1 MIVVGVRVTR
11 ISTDGCA
18 VRVQFVVGLHS
29 VPHLFNS
36 NFYQLT
42 LRASN
47 GRVLFF
53 FAFISAPQERC
64 TSRGRVGGG
73 SVNTCAVYLP
83 CVAVGCSCTV
93 WFVLCGGA
101 VCPRYCCAVSR
112 QKCYP
117 QGLSTVWR
125 TYTHVIWQSRIE
137 VLPRFNLRVLQ
148 KNSCNYRLSRP
159 LKPRVSS

>member
-29 VPHLFNS
+29 VPYLFNS

-53 FAFISAPQERC
+53 FTLISAPQERC